1 MNAAPDPAVFLK
13 TLEKLPPF
21 QGVVFRGCPAETE
34 FARDGQ
40 VTVTTGFTATTRRPD
55 LVAGTGTIYA
65 IYTTTAREISA
76 FSAQKDEYETVVL
89 PGTTLAL
96 AETRELSG
104 LDIRLVF
111 EFTPGQQIPPE
122 TVETIATTVEAWLAD
137 ITSRP
142 DPRPRF
148 IGDIV

>member
-1 MNAAPDPAVFLK
+1 MNPDAFLK

-21 QGVVFRGCPAETE
+21 HGVVFRGCPADAG
-34 FARDGQ
+34 FAHDGQ

-55 LVAGTGTIYA
+55 LVAGGGTVYA
-65 IYTTTAREISA
+65 IYTTSAREISA

-96 AETRELSG
+96 AETRQLAG
-104 LDIRLVF
+104 LDVRLVF

-122 TVETIATTVEAWLAD
+122 TVESVATTVESWLAD
-137 ITSRP
+137 LTPSTE
-142 DPRPRF
+142 PRPRF
-148 IGDIV
+148 IGDIA

>member
-1 MNAAPDPAVFLK
+1 MTRPDSSGFLK

-21 QGVVFRGCPAETE
+21 HGIVFRGCSANAG

-55 LVAGTGTIYA
+55 LVAGSGTIYA

-96 AETRELSG
+96 AETRTLAG
-104 LDIRLVF
+104 LDVRLVF
-111 EFTPGQQIPPE
+111 EFTPGEQIPPE
-122 TVETIATTVEAWLAD
+122 AVETVATTVESWLAD
-137 ITSRP
+137 ITAP
-142 DPRPRF
+142 QTPRDRF
-148 IGDIV
+148 IGDIA

>member
-1 MNAAPDPAVFLK
+1 MNGPNPDAFLK

-21 QGVVFRGCPAETE
+21 HGVVFRGCPVDAA

-55 LVAGTGTIYA
+55 LVAGSGTIYA

-96 AETRELSG
+96 AETRQLAG
-104 LDIRLVF
+104 IDVRLVF

-122 TVETIATTVEAWLAD
+122 TVETVATTVESWLAD
-137 ITSRP
+137 LSTRP

-148 IGDIV
+148 IGDIA

>member
-1 MNAAPDPAVFLK
+1 MNAPDPGAFLK

-21 QGVVFRGCPAETE
+21 HGIVFRGCPADSAFE
-34 FARDGQ
+34 RDGQ
-40 VTVTTGFTATTRRPD
+40 VMVTTGFTATTRRPD
-55 LVAGTGTIYA
+55 LVAGTGSIYA

-96 AETRELSG
+96 AETRQLAG
-104 LDIRLVF
+104 LDVRLVF

-122 TVETIATTVEAWLAD
+122 TVEAVATTVESWLAD
-137 ITSRP
+137 LSTRS

-148 IGDIV
+148 VGDIA

>member
-1 MNAAPDPAVFLK
+1 MNAPKPDAFLK

-21 QGVVFRGCPAETE
+21 HGIVFRGCPSGASFTP
-34 FARDGQ
+34 DGR

-55 LVAGTGTIYA
+55 LVAGSGTIYA

-96 AETRELSG
+96 AETRRLGG
-104 LDIRLVF
+104 LDVRLVF

-122 TVETIATTVEAWLAD
+122 TVETVATTVESWLAD
-137 ITSRP
+137 ITPSTE
-142 DPRPRF
+142 PRPRF
-148 IGDIV
+148 VGDIA

>member
-1 MNAAPDPAVFLK
+1 MNPEAFLK

-21 QGVVFRGCPAETE
+21 QGVVFRGCPADAG

-40 VTVTTGFTATTRRPD
+40 VTVTTGFTSTTRRPD
-55 LVAGTGTIYA
+55 LVAGSGTVYA

-89 PGTTLAL
+89 PGTALAL
-96 AETRELSG
+96 AETRRLAG
-104 LDIRLVF
+104 LDVRVVV
-111 EFTPGQQIPPE
+111 EFTPGQQIPPA
-122 TVETIATTVEAWLAD
+122 TVETIATTVESWLAD
-137 ITSRP
+137 LTPSP

>member
-1 MNAAPDPAVFLK
+1 MNPDAFLK

-21 QGVVFRGCPAETE
+21 QGVVFRGCPADAG
-34 FARDGQ
+34 FAHDGQ

-55 LVAGTGTIYA
+55 LVAGSGTIYA

-96 AETRELSG
+96 AETRRLAG
-104 LDIRLVF
+104 LDVRLVF

-122 TVETIATTVEAWLAD
+122 TVETVATTVESWLAD
-137 ITSRP
+137 ITPSTE
-142 DPRPRF
+142 PRPRF
-148 IGDIV
+148 VGDIA

>member
-1 MNAAPDPAVFLK
+1 MSVPNPDAFLK

-21 QGVVFRGCPAETE
+21 QGVVFRGCPADAE
-34 FARDGQ
+34 FIRDGQ
-40 VTVTTGFTATTRRPD
+40 VTVTTGFIATTRRPD
-55 LVAGTGTIYA
+55 LVASGGTVYA

-89 PGTTLAL
+89 PGTALAL
-96 AETRELSG
+96 AETRRLAG
-104 LDIRLVF
+104 LDVRLVI

-122 TVETIATTVEAWLAD
+122 TVESIATTVESWLTD
-137 ITSRP
+137 LTPSP

-148 IGDIV
+148 IGDIA